1 MTWPP
6 AWTSSDFGWPA
17 ALERAREGHRR
28 WNALTPADRITAEH
42 AVDEEI
48 RTMRGPSRTV
58 ADLRDE
64 LAACHDRQAALREL
78 EATLE
83 AEIADAHAAEEGWF
97 AA

>member
-6 AWTSSDFGWPA
+6 AWTATDPRWPA

-28 WNALTPADRITAEH
+28 WSTLTAAQRITAEH
-42 AVDEEI
+42 AIDEEI
-48 RTMRGPSRTV
+48 RTLRGPSRTV

-64 LAACHDRQAALREL
+64 LAHVHERQAALRDL

-83 AEIADAHAAEEGWF
+83 AAIADALEADDSRVAA
-97 AA
+97 